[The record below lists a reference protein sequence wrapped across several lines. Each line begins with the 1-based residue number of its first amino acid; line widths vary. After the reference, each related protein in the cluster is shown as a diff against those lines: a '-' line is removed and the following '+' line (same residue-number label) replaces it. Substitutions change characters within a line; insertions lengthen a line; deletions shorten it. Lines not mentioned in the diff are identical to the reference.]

1 MCNKFF
7 GTDDYR
13 TFLDEMIGLEYV
25 QEKYGGKLP
34 NQPEDKSDFPPHF
47 NL

>member
-7 GTDDYR
+7 GDDYR
-13 TFLDEMIGLEYV
+13 PFLDEMIGLEYV